1 VNTKEEQ
8 VTTVQETQQTETN
21 TGMSAD
27 EFAGRLFG
35 AVSAAAEMYTVDLGL
50 RLGYYRALLEAGA
63 VTAPELASRTGTHA
77 RYAREWL
84 EQQAASGIV
93 TVAEA
98 GDGSTRQ
105 YALPSGHAEVL
116 LDEESLTYF
125 APMAGFAGASAK
137 QLDAL
142 TEAFR
147 TGGGVPWSAY
157 GQFGVEAQAALNRP
171 AYSQLLGSVWLPS
184 IEDVHARLQADPPA
198 RVADLAAGGAW
209 SSIAIARAY
218 PRVLVEAFDVD
229 EPSVALA
236 KRNIAQAG
244 LEGRVSAHAR
254 DVSDATMVGQYDL
267 VTIFEA
273 LHDMSRPVEALRAA
287 RGMLAEGGSVIVMD
301 ERVGEEF
308 VPDADPI
315 ERFMYSFSVLLCLPA
330 GMSEQPSAGTGTVM
344 RPSVLEAYAREAGFS
359 NVEVL
364 PIEYPFWRFYR
375 LRS

>member
-1 VNTKEEQ
+1 M
-8 VTTVQETQQTETN
+8 TTAEETQQTETM
-21 TGMSAD
+21 TGTTAD
-27 EFAGRLFG
+27 EFVGRLFG
-35 AVSAAAEMYTVDLGL
+35 AVSGAAEIYTIDLGL
-50 RLGYYRALLEAGA
+50 RLGYYRTLVDAGA
-63 VTAPELASRTGTHA
+63 LTATELAWRTGTHE

-84 EQQAASGIV
+84 EQQAASAIV
-93 TVAEA
+93 NVAQE
-98 GDGSTRQ
+98 GDASTRQ
-105 YALPSGHAEVL
+105 YALPAGHAEVL
-116 LDEESLTYF
+116 LDEESLAYF

-142 TEAFR
+142 TEAIR

-171 AYSQLLGSVWLPS
+171 AYTQLLGQVWLPS

-218 PRVLVEAFDVD
+218 PKVMVEAFDID
-229 EPSVALA
+229 EPSVVLA
-236 KRNIAQAG
+236 KQNIAQAG

-254 DVSDATMVGQYDL
+254 DVSDAAMVGQYDL

-344 RPSVLEAYAREAGFS
+344 RPPILEAYALEAGFS
-359 NVEVL
+359 SVEVL
-364 PIEYPFWRFYR
+364 SIEYPFWRFYQ
-375 LRS
+375 LRP